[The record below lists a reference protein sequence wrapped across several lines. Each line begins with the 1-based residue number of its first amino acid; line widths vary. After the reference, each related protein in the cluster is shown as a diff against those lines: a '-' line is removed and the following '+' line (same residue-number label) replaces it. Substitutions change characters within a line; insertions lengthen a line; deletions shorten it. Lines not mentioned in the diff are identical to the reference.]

1 MPVSK
6 QPIVDMALAARVVV
20 GDAMAEGV
28 VTVLQK
34 SSDSWAEAII
44 IIAAATRADVN
55 LKETILGC
63 DDRVS
68 VM

>member
-1 MPVSK
+1 
-6 QPIVDMALAARVVV
+6 MALAARVVV

-34 SSDSWAEAII
+34 SSDSWAEAIT
-44 IIAAATRADVN
+44 IIAVATRADVN
-55 LKETILGC
+55 LKETIVGC
-63 DDRVS
+63 VDRVS

>member
-6 QPIVDMALAARVVV
+6 QPIVDMALAGRVVV

-44 IIAAATRADVN
+44 IIAAATRADVS
-55 LKETILGC
+55 LKDTIVGC
-63 DDRVS
+63 VDRVS